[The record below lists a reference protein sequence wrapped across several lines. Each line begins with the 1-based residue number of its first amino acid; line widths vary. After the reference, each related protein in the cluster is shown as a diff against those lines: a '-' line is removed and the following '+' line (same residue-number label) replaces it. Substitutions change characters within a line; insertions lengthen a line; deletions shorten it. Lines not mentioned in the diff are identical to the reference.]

1 MLKDKNPS
9 VFNMSLK
16 IVVRDHK
23 HDFEWK
29 DLLPILKFFLN
40 VSGNRKDYSRPW
52 KDGLSGEFCPVS
64 HLYQFYT
71 QGKF

>member
-16 IVVRDHK
+16 IVVRDHT

-40 VSGNRKDYSRPW
+40 VSGNRKDYSRP
-52 KDGLSGEFCPVS
+52 
-64 HLYQFYT
+64 
-71 QGKF
+71 